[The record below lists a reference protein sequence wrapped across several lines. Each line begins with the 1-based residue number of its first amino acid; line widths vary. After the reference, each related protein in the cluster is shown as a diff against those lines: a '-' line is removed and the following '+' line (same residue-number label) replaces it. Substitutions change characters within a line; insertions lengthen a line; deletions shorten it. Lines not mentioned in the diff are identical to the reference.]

1 MRTLSIKSNSGENAI
16 LSGEQEILLFSTS
29 ILVLL
34 PPGNG
39 SFSRAPFAFVNRG
52 WIYAAFIRMCILFR
66 FVVTMSFIVSFA
78 NSTID
83 SFVSRSTNAV
93 LWLCARITCKIFQN
107 VIWKGKKMSK
117 MVTLKQQQN
126 THAHV
131 TLVELARNHA
141 ATVKVRL
148 IFSARERML
157 FLLDFVLLLLLFK
170 REKPRSSMVEKL
182 VVLVKSGQ
190 SANETAAKNH
200 SPTIIEPC
208 AHKTLELWKK
218 GKNEPEQS
226 AQTIVSLQMKSD

>member
-1 MRTLSIKSNSGENAI
+1 
-16 LSGEQEILLFSTS
+16 
-29 ILVLL
+29 
-34 PPGNG
+34 
-39 SFSRAPFAFVNRG
+39 
-52 WIYAAFIRMCILFR
+52 
-66 FVVTMSFIVSFA
+66 
-78 NSTID
+78 
-83 SFVSRSTNAV
+83 
-93 LWLCARITCKIFQN
+93 
-107 VIWKGKKMSK
+107 MSK

-208 AHKTLELWKK
+208 AHKTLEL
-218 GKNEPEQS
+218 
-226 AQTIVSLQMKSD
+226 